1 MSRSSAVKNSTG
13 FTLLEVLIALALL
26 AILMAGLIKI
36 SADNTQNLWYLE
48 NKTLAAI
55 VAANHAIELRLGRET
70 PESVDGW
77 DSMAGRRW
85 YWQAKRDVM
94 QSMDKGIWLY
104 RIEVFLEGDKSPYAG
119 LITFISPQNDE

>member
-1 MSRSSAVKNSTG
+1 MISLNGAKNTTG

-36 SADNTQNLWYLE
+36 TADNTKNLWYLE

-55 VAANHAIELRLGRET
+55 VAANHAIELRLGKET
-70 PESVDGW
+70 PESLDGW
-77 DSMAGRRW
+77 DNMAGRRW
-85 YWQAKRDVM
+85 YWQLNRDVM
-94 QSMDKGIWLY
+94 QAMDKGVWLY

-119 LITFISPQNDE
+119 MTTFIPRQDEI

>member
-1 MSRSSAVKNSTG
+1 MTATGKAGKSAG

-48 NKTLAAI
+48 NKTIAAQ
-55 VAANHAIELRLGRET
+55 VAANHAVQLRLDREA
-70 PESVDGW
+70 PEKSDGW

-85 YWQAKRDVM
+85 YWQARRDVAGTLD
-94 QSMDKGIWLY
+94 SGVRRY
-104 RIEVFLEGDKSPYAG
+104 RIEVFLEGDQAPYAG
-119 LITFISPQNDE
+119 LISFVAAGS